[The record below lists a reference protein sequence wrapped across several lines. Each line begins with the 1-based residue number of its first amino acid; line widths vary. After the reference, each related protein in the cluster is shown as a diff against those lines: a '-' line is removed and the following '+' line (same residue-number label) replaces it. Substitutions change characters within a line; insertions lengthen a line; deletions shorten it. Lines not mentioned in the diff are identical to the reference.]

1 MKTKGAFLVALFI
14 YANVNVNAQFGDE
27 IIISDNVLGA
37 NVVCVGDI
45 DGDGD
50 IDIIS
55 SAVDGDR
62 VVWHENTD
70 GLGNFSIEHIV
81 SDNLNG
87 PSDVFVVDIDGDG
100 DLDIVT
106 ASTVDNKISWHE
118 NTDGSGTFTEHIITT
133 YAAYAVS
140 VFAADMD
147 GDGDIDVLST
157 SANDDKISWYKN
169 TDGLGTFG
177 PQIHILTVD
186 AAKIF
191 CADLDGDGDLDLLY
205 ASYWEDMISWKQND
219 GLGNFGE
226 QQAISELADGAQ
238 RVFAADID
246 GDGDMDALS
255 CSTLDNKVAWYENTD
270 GLGNFGPQQIISNN
284 AMGVVRIYAA
294 DMDGD
299 GDIDVLSASQVDS
312 KIAWYENTDG
322 LGTFGPEIIIS
333 TNALSASSVYAGDF
347 DGDGDLDV
355 VSASRGD
362 NKVAWYKNSILNVGI
377 AELTN
382 FDFSVY
388 PVPSGASV
396 TIQSKSAISR
406 IEIYNLAGML
416 VFENQINKGSNLINI
431 DISKL
436 SKGIYFIKGID
447 GNGDFGMKK
456 IVKG

>member
-1 MKTKGAFLVALFI
+1 MKTKGFIVLALCI

-50 IDIIS
+50 IDVIS

-70 GLGNFSIEHIV
+70 GLGNFDISHIV
-81 SDNLNG
+81 SENLNE

-100 DLDIVT
+100 DPDIIT
-106 ASTVDNKISWHE
+106 ASAVDNKISWHE
-118 NTDGSGTFTEHIITT
+118 NTDGLGTFTEHIITT
-133 YAAYAVS
+133 SAAYAVS

-147 GDGDIDVLST
+147 GDGDIDVLSA
-157 SANDDKISWYKN
+157 SWNDDKISWYEN

-177 PQIHILTVD
+177 PQINILSID
-186 AAKIF
+186 ASKIF
-191 CADLDGDGDLDLLY
+191 CADLDGDGDFDLLY
-205 ASYWEDMISWKQND
+205 TSYWDDSINWKTND
-219 GLGNFGE
+219 GLGNFGD
-226 QQAISELADGAQ
+226 QQVISGLADGAQ

-246 GDGDMDALS
+246 GDGDMDVLS
-255 CSTLDNKVAWYENTD
+255 CSTLDNKVAWYENY
-270 GLGNFGPQQIISNN
+270 GSGMFGDQEVITIN
-284 AMGVVRIYAA
+284 AMGVVAIYAA
-294 DMDGD
+294 DVDGD
-299 GDIDVLSASQVDS
+299 GDIDVLSASRGGNE
-312 KIAWYENTDG
+312 IAWYENTDG
-322 LGTFGPEIIIS
+322 LGTFGDDNIIS
-333 TNALSASSVYAGDF
+333 ANALGASGVYAGDF

-355 VSASRGD
+355 VSASRDD
-362 NKVAWYKNSILNVGI
+362 NKVAWYKNSVVSGVAKVGS
-377 AELTN
+377 
-382 FDFSVY
+382 FDFSAY
-388 PVPSGASV
+388 PIPSGATL
-396 TIQSKSAISR
+396 TIQSKTAISQ

-416 VFENQINKGSNLINI
+416 VFENQINKGTNLISI

-447 GNGDFGMKK
+447 RSGDFGMKK